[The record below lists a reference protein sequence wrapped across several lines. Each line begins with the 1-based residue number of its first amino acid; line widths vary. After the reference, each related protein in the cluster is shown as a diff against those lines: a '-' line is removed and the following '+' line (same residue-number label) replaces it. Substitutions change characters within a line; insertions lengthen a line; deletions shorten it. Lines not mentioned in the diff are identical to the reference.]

1 MNLQSQQVKALTN
14 LLHDLINSDREQKYQ
29 VEFEQKKKELQQK
42 FDADIQ
48 YVEACL
54 SKCPFKVSFAIPIH
68 SEAIFYG
75 KGWIVDDYN
84 VKCVFPLP
92 LYVDKFTIEQDIWL
106 ESIEATSLQSLIN
119 TIKNKYVTN

>member
-1 MNLQSQQVKALTN
+1 MNLQEQQVKALTN

-29 VEFEQKKKELQQK
+29 TEFEQKKKELQQK

-54 SKCPFKVSFAIPIH
+54 SKCPFKVSFGVPIY
-68 SEAIFYG
+68 SEGVFYG
-75 KGWIVDDYN
+75 KGWIVDDYIT
-84 VKCVFPLP
+84 KCIFPSP
-92 LYVDKFTIEQDIWL
+92 LYVDKFSIEQDIWL
-106 ESIEATSLQSLIN
+106 ESIEATNLQSLIN